1 MALAVGDILTL
12 GSWDGEPLGWR
23 VLEISPEGDR
33 ALVITNKVVDR
44 VCYQE
49 PWRRY
54 VTWADCSLRRWLNDE
69 FYSAAFDDADKRR
82 ILLTDVENADNPEYG
97 TPGGESTQDRLF
109 CLSIDE
115 VRRYF
120 EDSREDRRAEATA
133 MAWRNG
139 IFIWSHG
146 GGSDWWLRSPGYRE
160 DMAACVDYVG
170 NLSEFGL
177 NVHQDSTGARPA
189 MWVERG

>member
-115 VRRYF
+115 VRRYLPT
-120 EDSREDRRAEATA
+120 EGDRIAVDDGGETVWWWTRSARRSSAGYVWYVTA
-133 MAWRNG
+133 
-139 IFIWSHG
+139 SG
-146 GGSDWWLRSPGYRE
+146 GVSTSGANAAYRF
-160 DMAACVDYVG
+160 APACH
-170 NLSEFGL
+170 LK
-177 NVHQDSTGARPA
+177 A
-189 MWVERG
+189 